1 MTPTEHRPMMRP
13 PGVCPVSSCGGQIA
27 TPTTSHHAGDPCE
40 DVIGDGDDDDG
51 DGYNGH
57 W

>member
-1 MTPTEHRPMMRP
+1 MMRP